1 MDLGFVPKK
10 SEARQE
16 IVDGMPG
23 SASGWLRDT
32 LKCEGQ
38 VIQSPKEFTSRLQ
51 QATATGNMERAMKAI
66 QNIPMHD
73 DIENL
78 TIPEAEEMIEEA
90 LEELSFSTDPE
101 LARALRFLAPPGYQ
115 AIVELC
121 GENGRSKRRNA
132 NATNWTPEEDE
143 IRIYFERVDGED
155 EDDEEPSR
163 GDIGN
168 GRSVLQGRGRGP
180 RSVSGSVSAYEN
192 GNVVNGNVS
201 NGNVDDSVGQL
212 PPDIDERIKDLCAT
226 LAEAER
232 GGHAFI
238 ALKWFR
244 DSFLPRKSFH
254 WNQSPES
261 RQMIL
266 AEAILR
272 GVVLTSKI
280 PNPKTP
286 AYPTTTIRLNR
297 AEAGVPEEA
306 QRFRPVAV
314 HGDIGNLMLDDERG
328 NL

>member
-1 MDLGFVPKK
+1 MKTLIAAPV
-10 SEARQE
+10 QE
-16 IVDGMPG
+16 EV
-23 SASGWLRDT
+23 
-32 LKCEGQ
+32 
-38 VIQSPKEFTSRLQ
+38 
-51 QATATGNMERAMKAI
+51 
-66 QNIPMHD
+66 
-73 DIENL
+73 ENL
-78 TIPEAEEMIEEA
+78 TIPEAEELIEEA
-90 LEELSFSTDPE
+90 LEELSFSTDPS
-101 LARALRFLAPPGYQ
+101 LVRALRFLAPPGYQ

-132 NATNWTPEEDE
+132 DSSAWTPEEDE
-143 IRIYFERVDGED
+143 VRIYFERISEDG
-155 EDDEEPSR
+155 DDEEDDRPVAAVRSR
-163 GDIGN
+163 QV
-168 GRSVLQGRGRGP
+168 RSLQP
-180 RSVSGSVSAYEN
+180 IFED
-192 GNVVNGNVS
+192 GNVADAS
-201 NGNVDDSVGQL
+201 SL
-212 PPDIDERIKDLCAT
+212 PPDIDDRIKELCAT

-244 DSFLPRKSFH
+244 DSFLPRKAFS

-314 HGDIGNLMLDDERG
+314 QGDAMSASMDDDRG
-328 NL
+328 NM